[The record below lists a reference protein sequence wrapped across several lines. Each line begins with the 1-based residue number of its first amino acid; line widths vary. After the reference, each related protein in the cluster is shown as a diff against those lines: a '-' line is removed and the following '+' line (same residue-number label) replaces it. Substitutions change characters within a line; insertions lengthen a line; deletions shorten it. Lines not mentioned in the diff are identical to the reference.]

1 MKDCAA
7 QTRLIMIGRGSAYL
21 PKLRHPSYGVCPES
35 QTLNARPALPKI
47 IRCENP
53 PVEAQL
59 LSEISKR
66 STVPIQPKLEPYK
79 TSVYMR
85 TPNCP
90 FDAALLSKRCVDI
103 DIGIAAAVA
112 NSNKLDQSTAPRH
125 NNHA

>member
-47 IRCENP
+47 IICENP

-59 LSEISKR
+59 LSEISNR
-66 STVPIQPKLEPYK
+66 STVPIHPKLEPDNA
-79 TSVYMR
+79 SVYVR
-85 TPNCP
+85 PRNCP
-90 FDAALLSKRCVDI
+90 FDGGLLGKRCVDI
-103 DIGIAAAVA
+103 NIGI
-112 NSNKLDQSTAPRH
+112 TAPVATPKRI
-125 NNHA
+125 NNQTTP